1 MAEDPQPAAP
11 AAAPTAAEGKTLR
24 WQIGSSAL
32 QVLEHV
38 YTMEPFPGLETR
50 RDLARQLNVSAR
62 QVQVWFQNKRQRE
75 RKISKQMGLFSTP
88 GLPDTPATT
97 AAKAAASAGNSGGGA
112 GSSSA
117 DGKAAGDGGGA
128 AAPAGTE
135 AVAAAAAAAAN
146 RRTRRASSSA
156 CARTLRAAGSTPSRW
171 TGVRSLCSS
180 PTTTAAARARRT
192 ASSTRGRRARIFDPG
207 EAALPAEHWC
217 WCCGVLSPC
226 RERLFL
232 VSARGHA

>member
-117 DGKAAGDGGGA
+117 DGKAAGDGGGGGGGGERCDQGRVCV
-128 AAPAGTE
+128 AGR
-135 AVAAAAAAAAN
+135 A
-146 RRTRRASSSA
+146 RRAK
-156 CARTLRAAGSTPSRW
+156 
-171 TGVRSLCSS
+171 
-180 PTTTAAARARRT
+180 AARA
-192 ASSTRGRRARIFDPG
+192 AADARCVLPG
-207 EAALPAEHWC
+207 GQGAAGAGAP
-217 WCCGVLSPC
+217 GV
-226 RERLFL
+226 RERPDQLGRHGAADGPRQP
-232 VSARGHA
+232 ARQRGSQEG

>member
-38 YTMEPFPGLETR
+38 YTMEPFPGARAAGRASPTAQRSPRLVSPSISRRGLPRAARERAACARRPSEPIRPSRAGLETR

-88 GLPDTPATT
+88 GLPDTPAAT
-97 AAKAAASAGNSGGGA
+97 AAKAAASAGKAGEGG
-112 GSSSA
+112 
-117 DGKAAGDGGGA
+117 
-128 AAPAGTE
+128 
-135 AVAAAAAAAAN
+135 AAAAAAAAVE
-146 RRTRRASSSA
+146 
-156 CARTLRAAGSTPSRW
+156 AAGRAMRPRP
-171 TGVRSLCSS
+171 GLC
-180 PTTTAAARARRT
+180 
-192 ASSTRGRRARIFDPG
+192 
-207 EAALPAEHWC
+207 
-217 WCCGVLSPC
+217 C
-226 RERLFL
+226 R
-232 VSARGHA
+232 